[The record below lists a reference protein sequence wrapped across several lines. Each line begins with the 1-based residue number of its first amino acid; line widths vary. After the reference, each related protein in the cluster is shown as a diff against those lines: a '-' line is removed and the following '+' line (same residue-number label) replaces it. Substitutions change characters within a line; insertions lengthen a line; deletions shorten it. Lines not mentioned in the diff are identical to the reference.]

1 MERFA
6 IHIDRKEEMQALAQ
20 RNFIEQ
26 EERSRKKSESE
37 IGYGECANALL
48 KMWIDNVVTD
58 GEYYR
63 IINKLNRFWGKDP

>member
-1 MERFA
+1 M
-6 IHIDRKEEMQALAQ
+6 HIDTKEEMLALSQ

-26 EERSRKKSESE
+26 EERSRQRLFQDNEHE
-37 IGYGECANALL
+37 IGYRECANALL

-63 IINKLNRFWGKDP
+63 IIDKLNKCWGKDL